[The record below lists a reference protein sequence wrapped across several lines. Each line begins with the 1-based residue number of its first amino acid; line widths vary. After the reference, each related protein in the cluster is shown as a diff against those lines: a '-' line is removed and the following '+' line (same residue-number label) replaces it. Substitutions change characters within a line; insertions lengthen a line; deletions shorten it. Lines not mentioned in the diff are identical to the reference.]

1 MRARLPFRR
10 RRRRD
15 PEHYPAGPLRELAS
29 APPPPDSTPVAQ
41 VEFLALDVETT
52 GLDPRTDHLLSLG
65 WVPVVGTQ
73 VVLAHAR
80 ELRVRPP
87 GDVDV
92 GSSATIHRLTDDQ
105 LSDAA
110 SLADVL
116 PLLLRA
122 LHGRV
127 LLAHHTP
134 IELEFLAAATVS
146 AYDSRP
152 PLTAVDTMSLQHRL
166 QADVHGEAAGSLR
179 LDAARRAYGLPRYSA
194 HHALTDAM
202 AAGELLLAQVA
213 ELERKLGREVLL
225 RDLSPQRSG

>member
-1 MRARLPFRR
+1 M
-10 RRRRD
+10 
-15 PEHYPAGPLRELAS
+15 GPLRELAA
-29 APPPPDSTPVAQ
+29 APPPVDATPVAQ
-41 VEFLALDVETT
+41 VELLALDVETT

-65 WVPVVGTQ
+65 WVPVIGGR

-92 GSSATIHRLTDDQ
+92 GASATIHRLTDDEI
-105 LSDAA
+105 SGAA
-110 SLADVL
+110 PLAEAL

-127 LLAHHTP
+127 LLAHHAP
-134 IELEFLAAATVS
+134 LEVEFLTAATVS
-146 AYDSRP
+146 AYGSRP
-152 PLTAVDTMSLQHRL
+152 PLTAVDTMALQHRL
-166 QADVHGEAAGSLR
+166 QADVHGEVAGSLR
-179 LDAARRAYGLPRYSA
+179 LDSARRAYGLPRYSA

-225 RDLSPQRSG
+225 RDLDPRRSG